1 MLKEYTVKSVTSNNK
16 KKDGTPLVGKF
27 GPYWIIRIDTEEEG
41 TVSMFGKQ
49 ASTLKAGDK
58 ITGTVE
64 VKEANGFTNKNFTP
78 AKPTDELQDRVL
90 KLEKRV
96 TSLEMSFER
105 KFAEFKHDL
114 VLQMTGKV
122 QTDSDHQEMKK
133 RDTERNRQLGVLP
146 DEGIPLYAYGDDPDI
161 F

>member
-1 MLKEYTVKSVTSNNK
+1 MKELTVKSVVSSNT

-49 ASTLKAGDK
+49 ASVLKAGDK
-58 ITGTVE
+58 ITGIVE
-64 VKEANGFTNKNFTP
+64 VKEANGFKNKNFTP

-96 TSLEMSFER
+96 TTLELSFER
-105 KFAEFKHDL
+105 KFAEFKHEF
-114 VLQMTGKV
+114 VLENTGKV
-122 QTDSDHQEMKK
+122 QTKADYETYSKPHPMVK
-133 RDTERNRQLGVLP
+133 
-146 DEGIPLYAYGDDPDI
+146 DEPMFDEEGNPI